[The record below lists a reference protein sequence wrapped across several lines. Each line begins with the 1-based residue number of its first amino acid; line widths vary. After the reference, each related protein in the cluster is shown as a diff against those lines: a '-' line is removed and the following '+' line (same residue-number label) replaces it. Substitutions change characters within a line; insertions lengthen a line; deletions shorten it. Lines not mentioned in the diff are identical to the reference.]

1 MMTGQIK
8 KQIEE
13 LEEKISRQN
22 QAIESYRE
30 QLVKLGDYKSER
42 DLYSGLSAVFA
53 FSSDFDEVFKKTLE
67 ALSQHLKARYFGVFW
82 LDDAKESLVYRLGKG
97 YMPISMPSIPYTGS
111 LMGDCLYKNETLWE
125 PRFLART
132 DVVPL
137 NQNPE
142 ENNVLCSPVALSSGE
157 EGVIRLANID
167 PSTSEKA
174 LHIIRTVI
182 PLLCSSLE
190 RLTLQTLNER
200 TLRSLDASYAI
211 ARLLEDTL
219 NKQDILRKVCSEI
232 PRLLPCAGCV
242 LSLRNGNNMDPVM
255 AWPDQFVLT
264 GNRISG
270 AIYLKN
276 LLETFPS
283 GNGLIANIH
292 RDDRRWSWQTNKV
305 KSLCMTPI
313 RVRNRIEGVLIVL
326 GPPEETYDTTHANL
340 LGIVSAQT
348 SMTLERASYF
358 QQQEDLARLDGLTG
372 LYNHRMFQDSLREEI
387 KRTRRYNHPCTL
399 IMLDIDHFKK
409 FNDTYGHP
417 VGDEVL
423 KMTATTIKTMIR
435 ATDRAFRYGGEEF
448 AIMLPET
455 KCDSGRVLAERLR
468 QKVANTRSIQNL
480 SVTISLGMTELNAP
494 DTPESFIKRADTALY
509 GAKESGRN
517 KVVVLN

>member
-1 MMTGQIK
+1 MLQQIK

-13 LEEKISRQN
+13 LEDKIARQN
-22 QAIESYRE
+22 QAIESYRD
-30 QLVKLGDYKSER
+30 QLLKFNDYKSER
-42 DLYSGLSAVFA
+42 DLYSELSAIFA

-82 LDDAKESLVYRLGKG
+82 IDDTKERLVYRLGKG
-97 YMPISMPSIPYTGS
+97 YSPIDMPEIPYTGS
-111 LMGDCLYKNETLWE
+111 LMGDCLYKNETMWIAN
-125 PRFLART
+125 FQARS
-132 DVVPL
+132 DMVSL
-137 NQNPE
+137 NQSPE
-142 ENNVLCSPVALSSGE
+142 ENNVLCSPVALSNGE

-167 PSTSEKA
+167 PATSEKA
-174 LHIIRTVI
+174 LQIIRTVT

-190 RLTLQTLNER
+190 RLTLQAFNER
-200 TLRSLDASYAI
+200 TLRSLDASFAI

-219 NKQDILRKVCSEI
+219 NKQDILRRVFSEI
-232 PRLLPCAGCV
+232 PRLLPCAGCI
-242 LSLRNGNNMDPVM
+242 LALKNGNNVIDQVM
-255 AWPDQFVLT
+255 AWPDQFTLA

-270 AIYLKN
+270 SIYLKN

-292 RDDRRWSWQTNKV
+292 RDDRRWSWQSKKV

-313 RVRNRIEGVLIVL
+313 RIRNRIEGVLIVL
-326 GPPEETYDTTHANL
+326 GPPEQTYDTTHANL
-340 LGIVSAQT
+340 LGIVAAQT

-387 KRTRRYNHPCTL
+387 KRTRRYNHPLSL

-423 KMTATTIKTMIR
+423 KMTAGAIKAMVR
-435 ATDRAFRYGGEEF
+435 VTDRAFRYGGEEF

-468 QKVANTRSIQNL
+468 QKVANSRSVQNL
-480 SVTISLGMTELNAP
+480 SVTISLGMTELNTQ
-494 DTPESFIKRADTALY
+494 DTPESFIKRTDSALY
-509 GAKESGRN
+509 AAKEGGRN
-517 KVVVLN
+517 KVVLLN